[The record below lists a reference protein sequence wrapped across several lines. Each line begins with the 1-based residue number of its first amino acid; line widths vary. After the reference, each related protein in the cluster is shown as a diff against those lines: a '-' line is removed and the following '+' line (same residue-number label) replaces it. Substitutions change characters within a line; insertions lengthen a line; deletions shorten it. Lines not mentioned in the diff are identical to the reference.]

1 MDLLVQCFDHVR
13 RSVNRGPVFAPLS
26 LPAADALVLRAPTS
40 LFGIDL
46 VAKLA
51 FLGILNGLHDKLH
64 AASFTSAVFPVAV
77 LSEVAPFPVTT
88 VKSMLVEETHVWK

>member
-1 MDLLVQCFDHVR
+1 MDLLIQCFDHVR
-13 RSVNRGPVFAPLS
+13 RSVNRGPVFASFS
-26 LPAADALVLRAPTS
+26 LPAADALVLRTATS

-51 FLGILNGLHDKLH
+51 LLGILNGLHDELH

-88 VKSMLVEETHVWK
+88 VKPMLVEETHVCE